1 VARIK
6 GAFRLFLNFRL
17 VASFCF
23 CKKMRFVARQN
34 YYCIDYC
41 AVWRASK
48 VPLDFF
54 LNSALWRA
62 SVFAKKCALWRGK
75 TRYYCI
81 DYCAV
86 WRAAKVPLDFFKI
99 LPCGELLFLQKNALC
114 GAAKLLLY

>member
-6 GAFRLFLNFRL
+6 GAFRLFLKFRL

-23 CKKMRFVARQN
+23 CKKKRFVAQQN

-54 LNSALWRA
+54 
-62 SVFAKKCALWRGK
+62 
-75 TRYYCI
+75 
-81 DYCAV
+81 
-86 WRAAKVPLDFFKI
+86 KI
-99 LPCGELLFLQKNALC
+99 PPCGELLFLQENALC
-114 GAAKLLLY
+114 GASKLLLY